1 MKQFKHFNH
10 GVVLNCVTKKRDEEK
25 KRKNRNNEL
34 LACIRRKKGTKLK
47 EKDVI
52 DFFLKEWYPPAK
64 YYALQGISHTQ
75 SFEDEAATQA
85 MVLREEEKL
94 RDKKMFHKMRKD
106 ARGEREKKLR
116 KKDEIKKRMSRRRP
130 RSEASTLL
138 TEGYIKGKT
147 RRRRRKQQNR
157 HQREK
162 TSRRGG
168 RKKRKTKKKRKKN
181 THRK

>member
-34 LACIRRKKGTKLK
+34 LACVRRKKETKLK

-64 YYALQGISHTQ
+64 YYALEGISHAQ

-106 ARGEREKKLR
+106 ARGEREENLR
-116 KKDEIKKRMSRRRP
+116 KKDEMKKRMSRRRP

-138 TEGYIKGKT
+138 SEGYIKGKSL
-147 RRRRRKQQNR
+147 RRRRTQQNR

-162 TSRRGG
+162 TPRKGG
-168 RKKRKTKKKRKKN
+168 RKKRKKKIKTKRK
-181 THRK
+181 TRRK

>member
-10 GVVLNCVTKKRDEEK
+10 GVVLNCITEK
-25 KRKNRNNEL
+25 KERKNRNNEL

-85 MVLREEEKL
+85 MVLR
-94 RDKKMFHKMRKD
+94 
-106 ARGEREKKLR
+106 
-116 KKDEIKKRMSRRRP
+116 KR
-130 RSEASTLL
+130 RS
-138 TEGYIKGKT
+138 
-147 RRRRRKQQNR
+147 
-157 HQREK
+157 
-162 TSRRGG
+162 
-168 RKKRKTKKKRKKN
+168 
-181 THRK
+181 